1 MTDIHALSGAYAV
14 DALDDL
20 ERAQFEK
27 HLAECPTCRSEVD
40 SLREA
45 AAMMAETVIE
55 EPPPALRDRVLADI
69 ATVRPLPPLV
79 PEQPRSATP
88 DSSPEPVRRRPARR
102 WLPGLAAAAAVVTVL
117 GVGAAVVQPWEDETS
132 QAPPS
137 AVDRIR
143 AADDVQTYVQEFDDG
158 STATLYRSVSLN
170 QAVIATSEMADAP
183 DGRVYE
189 VWLQHDERMV
199 AAGLMPDGPSNVVEL
214 VGDPATADG
223 FGITLEADGG
233 STTGEPEGDVL
244 AVVEFEQA

>member
-27 HLAECPTCRSEVD
+27 HLAECPACRSEVD

-79 PEQPRSATP
+79 PEQP
-88 DSSPEPVRRRPARR
+88 VRRRPARR

-132 QAPPS
+132 QTTPS

-143 AADDVQTYVQEFDDG
+143 AADDVQTYVQQFEDG

-170 QAVIATSEMADAP
+170 QAVIATSDMADAP